1 MNYQSEKQIVRSY
14 YAELDDVK
22 NHTPSQVLKKYS
34 SDNYTWRGYYPFD
47 NLNNADDVA
56 TQFWQPLHTSLT
68 SMQRRMDVFFAG
80 KNEMDNFQSVWVVS
94 MGHMMGLFDKE
105 WLGIQPTKKLA
116 FLRYCEFHKVENG
129 KITETSMYFDIPHFM
144 AQAGYNL
151 FPDATAAQLVQPGPM
166 THDGL
171 LYDEQPASEGQATLQ
186 LINKMIS
193 DLGQWQNPL
202 PLEGEL
208 RQSWHEDMMW
218 WGPTGIGASY
228 TIERYAQQHS
238 RPFRTAFSDRTGTGH
253 IARLAEGHYGAF
265 FGWPNFKARLSGPFM
280 GMEPTDE
287 IGEFR
292 VIDVYRRSGD
302 KLAENWIF
310 IDMLHFWKQQ
320 GRDFLK
326 ETTGFT
332 SL

>member
-1 MNYQSEKQIVRSY
+1 MNYQREKQIVRSY

-22 NHTPSQVLKKYS
+22 NHTASHVLKKYTGE
-34 SDNYTWRGYYPFD
+34 NYTWRGYYPFD
-47 NLNNADDVA
+47 NLKTAEDVA
-56 TQFWQPLHTSLT
+56 TQFWQPLQSSLT
-68 SMQRRMDVFFAG
+68 STQRRMDVFFAG
-80 KNEMDNFQSVWVVS
+80 KNQIDGFQSVWVVS

-105 WLGIQPTKKLA
+105 WLGIQPTGKMA

-144 AQAGYNL
+144 AQAGYIL
-151 FPDATAAQLVQPGPM
+151 FPDATAAQLIQPGPM

-171 LYDEQPASEGQATLQ
+171 LFDEQPSSEGQATLQ
-186 LINKMIS
+186 SINQMIA
-193 DLGQWQNPL
+193 DLGQWQNAL
-202 PLEGEL
+202 PLEDEL
-208 RQSWHEDMMW
+208 RQSWHEDMIW

-228 TIERYAQQHS
+228 TIERYATQHS
-238 RPFRTAFSDRTGTGH
+238 RPFRTAFSERSGTGH
-253 IARLAEGHYGAF
+253 IARLAEGRYGAF

-280 GMEPTDE
+280 GMEPTHE
-287 IGEFR
+287 MGEFR

-320 GRDFLK
+320 GRDFLH